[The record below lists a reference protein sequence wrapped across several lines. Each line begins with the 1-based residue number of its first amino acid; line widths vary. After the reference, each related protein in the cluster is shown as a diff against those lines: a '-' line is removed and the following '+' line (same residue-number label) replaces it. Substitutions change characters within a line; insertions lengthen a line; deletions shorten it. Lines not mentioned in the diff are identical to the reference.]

1 MTVVFGSSTT
11 TFSNYGSGAPGAIDQ
26 FHHKINHLV
35 LWFVYLFVARF
46 VLGYI
51 GTLCVCIAAAR
62 TTKALRKHF
71 LEKLLRQEIAHF
83 DIKGGGAVAGQVTTS
98 KCTPRIDLILLADC
112 ANRWQP
118 DQHGH
123 G

>member
-1 MTVVFGSSTT
+1 MTLVFGSSTSSV
-11 TFSNYGSGAPGAIDQ
+11 SNYGQPGSTDQ
-26 FHHKINHLV
+26 FQERINHLV

-62 TTKALRKHF
+62 TTKAVRKHF
-71 LEKLLRQEIAHF
+71 LDKLLRQEIAHF

-98 KCTPRIDLILLADC
+98 TFNLRLSPHVSR
-112 ANRWQP
+112 
-118 DQHGH
+118 
-123 G
+123 

>member
-11 TFSNYGSGAPGAIDQ
+11 TFSQYGSGAPGALAE
-26 FHHKINHLV
+26 FHRKINHLV

-46 VLGYI
+46 VLGYV
-51 GTLCVCIAAAR
+51 GTLCVCIGAAR

-98 KCTPRIDLILLADC
+98 KSAPDLASLSATDMYH
-112 ANRWQP
+112 RWQP
-118 DQHGH
+118 DQYGY